1 MTLALFPCLPGSTL
15 NAVNTVGAWLAQ
27 DDRRVPPVDI
37 VILAGNAVI
46 PAIDAACRIAA
57 EQNVPLLIS
66 GGIGHSTTFLYAAV
80 AKHPRYNTLPTTGRA
95 EAAILADIA
104 REFWNIPAEKI
115 LIDDQS
121 TNCGENARFSWHMMK
136 QKGLNAG
143 RVLVVQDPTMQ
154 RRTMATFARV
164 FRDETVSP
172 EWISH
177 PGVTPVLQ
185 NSEDGLAFSGGGE
198 GLWPVERYLSL
209 VLGELPRLRDDING
223 YGPAGRDLLR
233 TWTFLMRWRTRGP
246 FCVMTPSSPTRWS
259 AVLCCSPLPVC
270 ARFYANGHLMLPVC
284 DCIDWL
290 TRFFFEISHKNS
302 LIG

>member
-1 MTLALFPCLPGSTL
+1 MTLALFPSLPGSTL
-15 NAVNTVGAWLAQ
+15 NAVNTVGSWLAQ
-27 DDRRVPPVDI
+27 DDRRSQPVDA

-46 PAIDAACRIAA
+46 PTIDAACKIAA
-57 EQNVPLLIS
+57 EQAIPLLIS

-104 REFWNIPAEKI
+104 REFWNIPADKI

-143 RVLVVQDPTMQ
+143 RVIVLQDPTMQ

-164 FRDETVSP
+164 CRDEAVSP

-185 NSEDGLAFSGGGE
+185 NSEDGLAFSGASE

-223 YGPAGRDLLR
+223 YGPAGRDFIAHVDIPDEVENAWTLLR
-233 TWTFLMRWRTRGP
+233 ND
-246 FCVMTPSSPTRWS
+246 
-259 AVLCCSPLPVC
+259 A
-270 ARFYANGHLMLPVC
+270 
-284 DCIDWL
+284 IL
-290 TRFFFEISHKNS
+290 TDALVSRS
-302 LIG
+302 LL